1 MTGGGLRRMIV
12 TALTLAVAGA
22 GLAGC
27 VSDLGATTATSA
39 TSHQMRYYGGP
50 KSPMW
55 PGS

>member
-1 MTGGGLRRMIV
+1 MTGGVLRRMIV
-12 TALTLAVAGA
+12 TGLALAIAGA

-27 VSDLGATTATSA
+27 VSDLGATAA